1 MGGNYGSPNLSG
13 VLKTIIIMISDR
25 DMMARYPLDEL
36 NNAVVQHKEILQ
48 KMIEPGEGA
57 N

>member
-36 NNAVVQHKEILQ
+36 NNAVV
-48 KMIEPGEGA
+48 
-57 N
+57 